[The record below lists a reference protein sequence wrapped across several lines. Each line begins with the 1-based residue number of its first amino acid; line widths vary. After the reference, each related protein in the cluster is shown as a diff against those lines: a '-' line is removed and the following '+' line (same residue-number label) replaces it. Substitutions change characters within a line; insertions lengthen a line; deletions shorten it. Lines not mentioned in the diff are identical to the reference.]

1 LVEVASIDRLRAMR
15 STELDIDITGEPPD
29 LSHVD
34 GVAQVA
40 RTPTGIR
47 VTLNGPPGPVLKAID
62 SLPLTAVRS
71 QEASL
76 EEIFLA
82 YYGDGDRA

>member
-1 LVEVASIDRLRAMR
+1 MR
-15 STELDIDITGEPPD
+15 STELDIDIAGEPPD
-29 LSHVD
+29 LSQVE
-34 GVAQVA
+34 GVASVS
-40 RTPTGIR
+40 RTPTGVR
-47 VTLNGPPGPVLKAID
+47 VTLNGPPGPVLQAID

>member
-1 LVEVASIDRLRAMR
+1 
-15 STELDIDITGEPPD
+15 
-29 LSHVD
+29 
-34 GVAQVA
+34 
-40 RTPTGIR
+40 
-47 VTLNGPPGPVLKAID
+47 VLKAID